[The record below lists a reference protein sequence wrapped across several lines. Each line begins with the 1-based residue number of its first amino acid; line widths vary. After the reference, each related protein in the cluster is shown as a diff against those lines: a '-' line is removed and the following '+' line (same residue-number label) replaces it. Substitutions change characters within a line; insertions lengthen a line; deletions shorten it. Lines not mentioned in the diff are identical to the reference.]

1 MGTSAIDLMQS
12 SDIAQLQTDVTELN
26 TKLNALIVEF
36 NKCSDDTTTN
46 KGKIDSLITDVAA
59 VNSKISTGNIR
70 RKYAT
75 KKKKSSGYKLSNN
88 KYKAGV

>member
-36 NKCSDDTTTN
+36 NKCYCWVYLIR
-46 KGKIDSLITDVAA
+46 KIFC
-59 VNSKISTGNIR
+59 
-70 RKYAT
+70 
-75 KKKKSSGYKLSNN
+75 NN
-88 KYKAGV
+88 CRPLL